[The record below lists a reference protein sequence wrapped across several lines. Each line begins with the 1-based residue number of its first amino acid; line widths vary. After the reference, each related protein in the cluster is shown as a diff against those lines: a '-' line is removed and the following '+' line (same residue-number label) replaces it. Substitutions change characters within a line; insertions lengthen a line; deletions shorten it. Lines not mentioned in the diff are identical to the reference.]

1 VKWTSYLTFAVVGIP
16 KIVLFNDLHVLKMF
30 LLIMRPA
37 SVLAIMIT
45 ASSVGKASSVPGLP
59 GRIGK
64 VRTSYLKY
72 KMNPDLSD
80 VPNHTVFIVYEADE
94 KAKT

>member
-1 VKWTSYLTFAVVGIP
+1 M
-16 KIVLFNDLHVLKMF
+16 VLFNDLRVLKMF

-45 ASSVGKASSVPGLP
+45 VSSVGKASSIPGLP
-59 GRIGK
+59 GRIGIGK

-72 KMNPDLSD
+72 KMSPDLSD
-80 VPNHTVFIVYEADE
+80 VRNHTFFIVCEAD
-94 KAKT
+94 